1 MKTMI
6 RNCRIKKRC
15 DRTWDQLSES
25 SPTGLLKKLRIETVR
40 YCDKCRD
47 LVWWCE
53 TEKELVDA
61 VTRNQCVAFIDRHAA
76 LNGQVRKEFLGSIKI
91 HGLKSS
97 STDI

>member
-47 LVWWCE
+47 FVWWCD
-53 TEKELVDA
+53 TGKELADA
-61 VTRNQCVAFIDRHAA
+61 VTRNQCVAFVNWHGA
-76 LNGQVRKEFLGSIKI
+76 LGGQENQVFLGSIKI
-91 HGLKSS
+91 H
-97 STDI
+97 D

>member
-1 MKTMI
+1 MKTVI
-6 RNCRIKKRC
+6 RNCQIKKRC

-53 TEKELVDA
+53 SEKELADA
-61 VTRNQCVAFIDRHAA
+61 AARNQCVAFVDWHGT
-76 LNGQVRKEFLGSIKI
+76 LSGYKRKLLLGIVKFS
-91 HGLKSS
+91 
-97 STDI
+97 